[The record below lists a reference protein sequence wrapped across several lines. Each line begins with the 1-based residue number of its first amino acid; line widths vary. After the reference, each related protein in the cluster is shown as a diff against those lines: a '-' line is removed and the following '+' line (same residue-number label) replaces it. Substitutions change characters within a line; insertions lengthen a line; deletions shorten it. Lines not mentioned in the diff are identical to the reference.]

1 MKTNLPDLPVTLDG
15 TTLPVQPVYNGA
27 RITLADDIDSSESD
41 EVKLS
46 SSTRIVWITALMLAV
61 IGVWAWFGTLD
72 EVSNGAGKVI
82 PSTREQVLQS
92 LDGGI
97 LGGLNVREGSK
108 VEAGQI
114 VAWMD
119 PTRSQS
125 NVGESAAR
133 YRAALAS
140 AARLTAEVNDLPL
153 TFPAELDKYESLK
166 ATETRLYNT
175 RRAQLTGSETQ
186 INEALDLVKRELQI
200 TERLAST
207 GAASNV
213 EVLRLRRQKAD
224 LDLKMTDLRSQYYV
238 QAREELAKANAE
250 ADSLA
255 EVIKGRSDSVDRLTV
270 RSPVRG
276 IVKNIKVNT
285 IGGVIPPNGDLME
298 IVPIDDRLLI
308 EARLSPRDIA
318 FIHPGQNA
326 LVKISAYDYA
336 IYGGLHGVVE
346 TISPDTIQ
354 DEAKPEI
361 YYYRVFIRTD
371 VDYLQNKNGKHF
383 SISPGMI
390 ASVDIKTGEKT
401 VMDYLFKPFNRAKE
415 ALRER

>member
-1 MKTNLPDLPVTLDG
+1 MKANLPDLPTTLDAARLPAQPAFNAA
-15 TTLPVQPVYNGA
+15 TLS
-27 RITLADDIDSSESD
+27 LADDVDGIHSD
-41 EVKLS
+41 DVKLS
-46 SSTRIVWITALMLAV
+46 GATRIVWLCGLMLAV

-72 EVSNGAGKVI
+72 EVSNGSGKVI

-97 LGGLNVREGSK
+97 LGGLNVREGSR

-133 YRAALAS
+133 YRASLAS
-140 AARLTAEVNDLPL
+140 AARLKAEVNDLPL
-153 TFPAELDKYESLK
+153 TFPEELEKYPDLK
-166 ATETRLYNT
+166 AMETRLYNT
-175 RRAQLTGSETQ
+175 RRAQLNDSESRIT
-186 INEALDLVKRELQI
+186 EALDLVKRELQI
-200 TERLAST
+200 TERLAAT

-238 QAREELAKANAE
+238 QAREELSKANAE
-250 ADSLA
+250 VDTLA
-255 EVIKGRSDSVDRLTV
+255 EVIKGRADSVDRLTV

-298 IVPIDDRLLI
+298 IVPLDDRLLI
-308 EARLSPRDIA
+308 ETRLSPRDIA
-318 FIHPGQNA
+318 FIHPGQDA

-354 DEAKPEI
+354 DEVKPEI

-371 VDYLQNKNGKHF
+371 VDYLQNKNGKRF

-401 VMDYLFKPFNRAKE
+401 VMDYLFKPFNRVKE